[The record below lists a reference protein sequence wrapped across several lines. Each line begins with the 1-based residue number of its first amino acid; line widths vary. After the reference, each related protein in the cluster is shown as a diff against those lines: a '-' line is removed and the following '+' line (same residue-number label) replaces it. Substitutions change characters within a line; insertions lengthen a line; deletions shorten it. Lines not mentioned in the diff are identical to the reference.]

1 MNGTQSTS
9 ATRID
14 CYAGISAYRFSNMQ
28 PAYFVSLA
36 ATCAVNA
43 ANAVIGAVANVL
55 VIAAIKRNPSLHSN
69 AYYVLVVL
77 AVSDLLSSCLTV
89 PIFVAVNVE
98 VLVDRVSCATAAAF
112 TAFRSLTIMGSLFAT
127 VGVSMER
134 VLAVT
139 ASYWYVERATPFRL
153 VAPPVCAWAT
163 FMAFDAARFFG
174 FSRPVIGL
182 LRSLL
187 ILICVAVTVVAYGI
201 LVKAARRHRRE
212 IAEQEWSAQT
222 EEARK
227 KKIRDNKSLI
237 VAMYVTGASLLSY
250 IPLIVG
256 LMFLS
261 LGDLDPAVH
270 FAVTTWMGTM
280 MFLGGCVNPYV
291 YCWRSSMIRKAIVK
305 LLKPGQ
311 IDVLGKGPS
320 TTQELRTDNQCSH
333 EPPRV

>member
-1 MNGTQSTS
+1 MNSTQT
-9 ATRID
+9 ATAIRIE
-14 CYAGISAYRFSNMQ
+14 CYPGIGAYHFGYMK

-36 ATCAVNA
+36 ASCAVNA
-43 ANAVIGAVANVL
+43 ASAVFGAVANVL

-112 TAFRSLTIMGSLFAT
+112 TAFRGVTTMASLFAT
-127 VGVSMER
+127 LGVSMER

-163 FMAFDAARFFG
+163 FIAFDAARFFG
-174 FSRPVIGL
+174 FSRPVIGG

-212 IAEQEWSAQT
+212 IAAQEWSAQT
-222 EEARK
+222 EDARK

-250 IPLIVG
+250 VPLSVG
-256 LMFLS
+256 LMS
-261 LGDLDPAVH
+261 MVLGSPDPAVH
-270 FAVTTWMGTM
+270 FTVTTWMGTAL
-280 MFLGGCVNPYV
+280 FLGGCVNPYV
-291 YCWRSSMIRKAIVK
+291 YCWRSSSIRKAIVQ

-311 IDVLGKGPS
+311 IDAIRNGRNIAGTS
-320 TTQELRTDNQCSH
+320 DEQ
-333 EPPRV
+333 PPTLP